1 MISVFQKE
9 FVFNMSVFRF
19 LHNEKHKFLP
29 LKVKEIEFAEQR
41 LGTKF
46 PAELRQFYVEI
57 GYGFANR
64 NETTAFQRIIDP
76 ESAVDLHLR
85 EDFYEHDPDLDMYDE
100 REGFIFFEV
109 VEGLYFEVRW
119 STEAASPVYFMDTR
133 ISDSL
138 QAFFEQLDKDA
149 HFYRKML
156 EE

>member
-1 MISVFQKE
+1 MINVSQKE
-9 FVFNMSVFRF
+9 FVFNMSVFHF

-64 NETTAFQRIIDP
+64 NETTAFQRIIDS

-85 EDFYEHDPDLDMYDE
+85 EDFYEHDPDLDTYDE

-109 VEGLYFEVRW
+109 VEGWYFEVRW
-119 STEAASPVYFMDTR
+119 GTEDASFVYFMDTR
-133 ISDSL
+133 IADSL
-138 QAFFEQLDKDA
+138 QAFFEQLDNDTN
-149 HFYRKML
+149 FYEKC
-156 EE
+156 

>member
-1 MISVFQKE
+1 
-9 FVFNMSVFRF
+9 MSLFHF
-19 LHNEKHKFLP
+19 LHNEKHKFFP
-29 LKVKEIEFAEQR
+29 LKVKEIEATEQR
-41 LGTKF
+41 LGAKF
-46 PAELRQFYVEI
+46 PAELRQFYSEI

-64 NETTAFQRIIDP
+64 NETTAFQRIIDS

-85 EDFYEHDPDLDMYDE
+85 KDFYEHDPDLDMYDE

-119 STEAASPVYFMDTR
+119 GREDASPVYFMDTC

-138 QAFFEQLDKDA
+138 QAFFEQLDNDA
-149 HFYRKML
+149 HFYEKML

>member
-1 MISVFQKE
+1 
-9 FVFNMSVFRF
+9 MSVFHF
-19 LHNEKHKFLP
+19 LHNEKHKFYSLEE
-29 LKVKEIEFAEQR
+29 KEIEAAEHR
-41 LGTKF
+41 LGGNF

-76 ESAVDLHLR
+76 DSAVDLHLR

-119 STEAASPVYFMDTR
+119 GTEDASPVYFMDTR

-138 QAFFEQLDKDA
+138 QAFFEQLDNNA
-149 HFYRKML
+149 HFYEKML

>member
-1 MISVFQKE
+1 
-9 FVFNMSVFRF
+9 MSVFDF

-29 LKVKEIEFAEQR
+29 LKKQEIEAAEQR

-46 PAELRQFYVEI
+46 PAELRQFYGEV

-64 NETTAFQRIIDP
+64 NETNAFQRIIDP
-76 ESAVDLHLR
+76 DSAVDLHLR

-109 VEGLYFEVRW
+109 AEGLYFEVRW
-119 STEAASPVYFMDTR
+119 GTPDASPVYFMNTR

-138 QAFFEQLDKDA
+138 QGFFQELDKNA
-149 HFYRKML
+149 HFYEKML
-156 EE
+156 

>member
-1 MISVFQKE
+1 
-9 FVFNMSVFRF
+9 MSVFDF

-29 LKVKEIEFAEQR
+29 LKEKEIEAAEQR

-46 PAELRQFYVEI
+46 PAELRQFYLEI
-57 GYGFANR
+57 GYRFANR

-85 EDFYEHDPDLDMYDE
+85 QDFYEHDPDLDTYDE
-100 REGFIFFEV
+100 REDFIFFEV

-119 STEAASPVYFMDTR
+119 GTEAALPVYFMGTR
-133 ISDSL
+133 ISDSF
-138 QAFFEQLDKDA
+138 QAFFEQLNKDA
-149 HFYRKML
+149 QFYEKML

>member
-1 MISVFQKE
+1 M
-9 FVFNMSVFRF
+9 
-19 LHNEKHKFLP
+19 
-29 LKVKEIEFAEQR
+29 KVKEIEAVEQR

-46 PAELRQFYVEI
+46 PAELRQFYLEI

-64 NETTAFQRIIDP
+64 NETTTFQRIIDP
-76 ESAVDLHLR
+76 ESAVDLNLR

-119 STEAASPVYFMDTR
+119 GIPDASPVYFMDIR

-138 QAFFEQLDKDA
+138 QAFLDHLDKDA
-149 HFYRKML
+149 HFYEKML

>member
-1 MISVFQKE
+1 MNVFH
-9 FVFNMSVFRF
+9 F

-29 LKVKEIEFAEQR
+29 LEEKEIEAAEQR
-41 LGTKF
+41 LGAKF
-46 PAELRQFYVEI
+46 PAELRRFYLEI

-64 NETTAFQRIIDP
+64 DETTAFQRIIAP
-76 ESAVDLHLR
+76 ESAVDLYLC

-100 REGFIFFEV
+100 IEGFIFFEV

-119 STEAASPVYFMDTR
+119 GTADASPVYFMNTR

-149 HFYRKML
+149 HFYEKML

>member
-1 MISVFQKE
+1 
-9 FVFNMSVFRF
+9 MSVFDF
-19 LHNEKHKFLP
+19 LHNEKHKSLP
-29 LKVKEIEFAEQR
+29 LKATEIEAAEQR
-41 LGTKF
+41 LGARF

-85 EDFYEHDPDLDMYDE
+85 QDFYEHDPDLDMYDE
-100 REGFIFFEV
+100 REGFLFFEV

-119 STEAASPVYFMDTR
+119 GTADASPVYFIDKR

-138 QAFFEQLDKDA
+138 QAFFEQLDNDA
-149 HFYRKML
+149 HFYERML

>member
-1 MISVFQKE
+1 MNVFH
-9 FVFNMSVFRF
+9 F

-29 LKVKEIEFAEQR
+29 LKEKEIEAAEQR

-46 PAELRQFYVEI
+46 PAELRQFYLEI

-64 NETTAFQRIIDP
+64 NETTAFQRIIDLD
-76 ESAVDLHLR
+76 SAVDLHLR

-100 REGFIFFEV
+100 REGFLF
-109 VEGLYFEVRW
+109 FEVRW
-119 STEAASPVYFMDTR
+119 GTVDASPLYFVNTR

-138 QAFFEQLDKDA
+138 QAFFEQLNCDS
-149 HFYRKML
+149 HFYEKML

>member
-1 MISVFQKE
+1 
-9 FVFNMSVFRF
+9 MSVFHF
-19 LHNEKHKFLP
+19 LHNEKHTFYP
-29 LKVKEIEFAEQR
+29 LDVKDIEAAEQR
-41 LGTKF
+41 LVAKF
-46 PAELRQFYVEI
+46 PAELRQFYGEI

-85 EDFYEHDPDLDMYDE
+85 QDFYEHDPDLDMYDE
-100 REGFIFFEV
+100 REGFLFFEV

-119 STEAASPVYFMDTR
+119 GTADTSPVYFIDKR

-138 QAFFEQLDKDA
+138 QAFFEQLDNDA
-149 HFYRKML
+149 HFYEKML

>member
-1 MISVFQKE
+1 
-9 FVFNMSVFRF
+9 MSAFHF
-19 LHNEKHKFLP
+19 LHNEKHKFYSLEAT
-29 LKVKEIEFAEQR
+29 EIEAAEQR
-41 LGTKF
+41 LGARF

-76 ESAVDLHLR
+76 ESAADLHLR
-85 EDFYEHDPDLDMYDE
+85 EAFYEHDPDLDMYDE
-100 REGFIFFEV
+100 REGVLFFEA

-119 STEAASPVYFMDTR
+119 GIADTSPVYFMETR

-138 QAFFEQLDKDA
+138 QAFFEQIDNDA
-149 HFYRKML
+149 HFYEKML

>member
-1 MISVFQKE
+1 MINVSQKE
-9 FVFNMSVFRF
+9 FAFNMSVFHW
-19 LHNEKHKFLP
+19 LHNEKHKFFP
-29 LKVKEIEFAEQR
+29 LEATEIESAEQR
-41 LGTKF
+41 LGARF

-57 GYGFANR
+57 GYGFADR

-109 VEGLYFEVRW
+109 RW
-119 STEAASPVYFMDTR
+119 GREDASPVYFMDTR

-138 QAFFEQLDKDA
+138 QAFFEQLDNDA
-149 HFYRKML
+149 HFYEKML

>member
-1 MISVFQKE
+1 MSVSQKE
-9 FVFNMSVFRF
+9 FVFNMSVFHF
-19 LHNEKHKFLP
+19 LHNEKHTFYP
-29 LKVKEIEFAEQR
+29 LDVKDIEAAEQR
-41 LGTKF
+41 LGARF

-100 REGFIFFEV
+100 REGFLFFEV
-109 VEGLYFEVRW
+109 VEGLYFEVSW
-119 STEAASPVYFMDTR
+119 GTADTASVYFMETR

-138 QAFFEQLDKDA
+138 QAFFEQLDNDA
-149 HFYRKML
+149 HFYERML

>member
-1 MISVFQKE
+1 M
-9 FVFNMSVFRF
+9 
-19 LHNEKHKFLP
+19 
-29 LKVKEIEFAEQR
+29 KVKEIEFSEQR

-64 NETTAFQRIIDP
+64 NETTAFQRIIGPD
-76 ESAVDLHLR
+76 SAVDLHLH

-119 STEAASPVYFMDTR
+119 GIVAASPVYFMNTR
-133 ISDSL
+133 ISDSI
-138 QAFFEQLDKDA
+138 QAFFEQLDCDS
-149 HFYRKML
+149 HFYEKML

>member
-1 MISVFQKE
+1 
-9 FVFNMSVFRF
+9 MSVFDF
-19 LHNEKHKFLP
+19 LHNGKHEFLP
-29 LKVKEIEFAEQR
+29 LKEKEIEAAEQR
-41 LGTKF
+41 LGAKF

-76 ESAVDLHLR
+76 DSAVDLHLR
-85 EDFYEHDPDLDMYDE
+85 EGFYEHDPDLEMYNE
-100 REGFIFFEV
+100 GEGFIFFEV

-119 STEAASPVYFMDTR
+119 GTADASPVYFMDIR

-138 QAFFEQLDKDA
+138 QAFFEQLDKEA
-149 HFYRKML
+149 HFYEKML

>member
-1 MISVFQKE
+1 
-9 FVFNMSVFRF
+9 MSVFNF

-76 ESAVDLHLR
+76 DSAVGLYLR
-85 EDFYEHDPDLDMYDE
+85 QDFYEHDPDLDMYDE
-100 REGFIFFEV
+100 REGFLFFEV

-149 HFYRKML
+149 HFYEKML

>member
-1 MISVFQKE
+1 MINANQKE
-9 FVFNMSVFRF
+9 FVFNMSVFDF

-29 LKVKEIEFAEQR
+29 LKAKEIEAAEQR
-41 LGTKF
+41 LGAKF
-46 PAELRQFYVEI
+46 PAELRQFYLEI

-64 NETTAFQRIIDP
+64 DETTAFQRIIDP
-76 ESAVDLHLR
+76 DSAVDLHLR
-85 EDFYEHDPDLDMYDE
+85 EDSYEHDPDLDMYDE

-119 STEAASPVYFMDTR
+119 GTADASPVYFMDIR

-138 QAFFEQLDKDA
+138 QAFFDQLDKDA
-149 HFYRKML
+149 QFYEKML

>member
-1 MISVFQKE
+1 MINASQKE
-9 FVFNMSVFRF
+9 FVFNRSVFHF
-19 LHNEKHKFLP
+19 LHNEKHKFLT
-29 LKVKEIEFAEQR
+29 LKEKEIEAAEQR

-46 PAELRQFYVEI
+46 PAELRQFYLEI

-76 ESAVDLHLR
+76 DSAVDLHLR

-119 STEAASPVYFMDTR
+119 GTEAASPVYFMDTR
-133 ISDSL
+133 ISDCL
-138 QAFFEQLDKDA
+138 QAFFEQLDNNA
-149 HFYRKML
+149 HFYEKML

>member
-1 MISVFQKE
+1 
-9 FVFNMSVFRF
+9 MSVFHF
-19 LHNEKHKFLP
+19 LHNEKHKFYP
-29 LKVKEIEFAEQR
+29 LEAKEIEAAEQR

-46 PAELRQFYVEI
+46 PAELRQFYLEI

-76 ESAVDLHLR
+76 DSAVDLHLR

-119 STEAASPVYFMDTR
+119 GTAGASPVYFMDTC
-133 ISDSL
+133 ISGSL
-138 QAFFEQLDKDA
+138 QVFFEQLDNHA
-149 HFYRKML
+149 HFYEKML
-156 EE
+156 K

>member
-1 MISVFQKE
+1 
-9 FVFNMSVFRF
+9 MSVFHF
-19 LHNEKHKFLP
+19 LHNEKHKFYP
-29 LKVKEIEFAEQR
+29 LEAKEIEAAERR
-41 LGTKF
+41 LGTNF
-46 PAELRQFYVEI
+46 PAELRQFYAEI

-76 ESAVDLHLR
+76 DSAVDLHLR

-100 REGFIFFEV
+100 REGFLFFEV

-119 STEAASPVYFMDTR
+119 DTVDASPVYFMNTR

-138 QAFFEQLDKDA
+138 QAFFEQLDCDSY
-149 HFYRKML
+149 FYEKML

>member
-1 MISVFQKE
+1 MSVRQKE
-9 FVFNMSVFRF
+9 FAFNMSAFHF
-19 LHNEKHKFLP
+19 LHNEKHTFYP
-29 LKVKEIEFAEQR
+29 LDIKEIEAAEQR
-41 LGTKF
+41 FGAKF

-85 EDFYEHDPDLDMYDE
+85 EGFYEHDPDLDMYDE
-100 REGFIFFEV
+100 REGFLFFEV

-119 STEAASPVYFMDTR
+119 GTADTSSVYFMETR

-138 QAFFEQLDKDA
+138 QAFFEQLDNDA
-149 HFYRKML
+149 HFYEKML